1 MRRRTFLKE
10 FGAGAMLLGSG
21 SLLTACGR
29 DDSAVSQQIGVQLF
43 TLRSQLQAD
52 VRKTLADVA
61 AIGYQEVE
69 PFGLG
74 GNAFVND
81 PFFGHSAE
89 EFRSF
94 LTDAGLSAPLA
105 HISGDIL
112 QKLRISPRKSG
123 YSTSSSAWL
132 PIS

>member
-29 DDSAVSQQIGVQLF
+29 TDSGVSTQIGLQLF

-61 AIGYQEVE
+61 AIGYKEVE

-74 GNAFVND
+74 GCPARYDTEVFALYVRCCQD
-81 PFFGHSAE
+81 GVAV
-89 EFRSF
+89 
-94 LTDAGLSAPLA
+94 L
-105 HISGDIL
+105 
-112 QKLRISPRKSG
+112 
-123 YSTSSSAWL
+123 Y
-132 PIS
+132 